1 MQLFKVACISYH
13 PSSVSYRQNQLS
25 RKKLLNM
32 RRTLVDKCE
41 EIINNNQWP
50 HGAQDL
56 RTGKIFRDLLQF
68 YGTVD

>member
-1 MQLFKVACISYH
+1 MQLFKLACISYA
-13 PSSVSYRQNQLS
+13 PSPVNYRQNQLS
-25 RKKLLNM
+25 RKKLLAM

-41 EIINNNQWP
+41 EIINSNSWP